1 MTQRKTRQYLSIIL
15 ILLIVF
21 VTLPQTNATETK
33 ISSPSQNTQPLTLQ
47 EQINAAAP
55 YTTLY
60 LPSGT
65 YQEILTINKPL
76 HLQGNHTILQP
87 TSQTNGYAI
96 HILAENVHLSN
107 LEIINQAPGLYTTA
121 VKISA
126 PHTIIQ
132 HCFLHDTPIGIAVW
146 SSSNTI
152 TNTTFQHCQDEGIVL
167 LGTEDDPCI
176 NNTITHCTFTQNCD
190 GIELQ
195 HASHNTI
202 ASCTFTQ
209 NTHAGI
215 DAIEADNNHNII
227 STCTFSENNA
237 FGIYLAQGTQ
247 NLITHC
253 SFNHDHLTL
262 LQAPDNTLHQSQIDH
277 ITLIDDSSLILYQCH
292 NITSDHITTDDS
304 TFEIQTSNQ
313 GQYTI
318 NEEPLLARYHQVLI
332 YLLAHLKTFKT
343 FLEQLSNAR
352 M

>member
-1 MTQRKTRQYLSIIL
+1 MIQRKIRPYLSIIL
-15 ILLIVF
+15 IILSVCIN
-21 VTLPQTNATETK
+21 LPQTTATKNTL
-33 ISSPSQNTQPLTLQ
+33 STSQDTQTITLQ

-55 YTTLY
+55 YTTLC

-87 TSQTNGYAI
+87 ASQTNGYAI
-96 HILAENVHLSN
+96 HILAENVHLNN

-126 PHTIIQ
+126 PHTTIQ
-132 HCFLHDTPIGIAVW
+132 HCFLHDTPIGIALW

-152 TNTTFQHCQDEGIVL
+152 TNCTFQHCQDEGIVL
-167 LGTEDDPCI
+167 LGTENEPCT
-176 NNTITHCTFTQNCD
+176 NNTITHCTFSQNCD

-195 HASHNTI
+195 HAPHNTI
-202 ASCTFTQ
+202 SYCSFTQ

-215 DAIEADNNHNII
+215 DAIEAANNHNII
-227 STCTFSENNA
+227 STCTFSDNNA
-237 FGIYLAQGTQ
+237 FGIYLAKGTQ

-253 SFNHDHLTL
+253 SFNHDQLAL
-262 LQAPDNTLHQSQIDH
+262 LQAPHNTLHQSQIDH
-277 ITLIDDSSLILYQCH
+277 ITLLDDSSLVLYQCH

-304 TFEIQTSNQ
+304 TFEIQTSKK
-313 GQYTI
+313 GQYTAPT
-318 NEEPLLARYHQVLI
+318 EPLLARYHQVLI
-332 YLLAHLKTFKT
+332 YLLSNLKTFKT